1 MAHHALRPLARS
13 ALLLALA
20 ACGTHQGVA
29 TRPVTPV
36 EGLERRGTTSTGFGD
51 AGTLTVGRLQ
61 ALLMAHA
68 DRAIAGMARAGAA
81 ARAADSS
88 AQTRFATQ
96 QLQTDVASAAVA
108 LAVEPEPE
116 RALLDLMVS
125 TAAQRRAIQS
135 AGGAKAIRA
144 GARDAMAAEIS
155 ALEEEVWRIGAEV
168 YGPAELERLRG
179 RVDRWAA
186 TWNGETFPGIVRLA
200 DLPDAG
206 PATASKGLLPPLDE
220 ANRQIEQTRML
231 GERFLF
237 LAERLP
243 VLSRWQAE
251 AMAWQTMNTPESRQA
266 LDGLTSISGTM
277 ARLSRQVDSM
287 PTAMLAAFDARQ
299 GSLRGVL
306 RDAAALT
313 SDGKELA
320 ASGERVMSLSR
331 ETAATLGE
339 TVRAADRL
347 LATLRDANAPGGP
360 VSLDINQYLKAAT
373 ELRAAAEALNGAL
386 ANGGTVAGASRGWV
400 DHAAWRAAQLI
411 VLFFALL
418 LGYRW
423 AASRLARRDPAAGA

>member
-1 MAHHALRPLARS
+1 MAHHARRSLALTT
-13 ALLLALA
+13 ALFSLA

-29 TRPVTPV
+29 ARPVAPV
-36 EGLERRGTTSTGFGD
+36 EGLERRGSTSAGLGD

-61 ALLMAHA
+61 SLLMAHA

-88 AQTRFATQ
+88 AAIRFATQ
-96 QLQTDVASAAVA
+96 QVQTDVAMAAVA
-108 LAVEPEPE
+108 LAVEPEPD

-125 TAAQRRAIQS
+125 TAAQRRAIGS
-135 AGGAKAIRA
+135 TGSAKAL
-144 GARDAMAAEIS
+144 GGPARDAMATEIA
-155 ALEEEVWRIGAEV
+155 ALEGEVWRIGAQV
-168 YGPAELERLRG
+168 YAPAELDLLRA

-186 TWNGETFPGIVRLA
+186 AWNGESFPGIVRLA
-200 DLPDAG
+200 DLPEG
-206 PATASKGLLPPLDE
+206 GQQTASKGLLAPLDE

-251 AMAWQTMNTPESRQA
+251 AMAWQAMNTPESRQA
-266 LDGLTSISGTM
+266 LDGLTLISGTM

-287 PTAMLAAFDARQ
+287 PAAMLAAFDARQ
-299 GSLRGVL
+299 HALQGTL
-306 RDAAALT
+306 RDATALT
-313 SDGKELA
+313 ADGKELA
-320 ASGERVMSLSR
+320 ASGERVMSLSK

-339 TVRAADRL
+339 TIRAADRL
-347 LATLRDANAPGGP
+347 LASLRDAKAPGGP

-373 ELRAAAEALNGAL
+373 ELRGAAEALNSAL
-386 ANGGTVAGASRGWV
+386 ANGGTAAGASRGWV

-411 VLFFALL
+411 ILVFMLL

-423 AASRLARRDPAAGA
+423 AAPRLAPRDPAAGT